1 MNRQGL
7 YLLTAAVILIGALFL
22 RWGAVTQTEINGPLR
37 KDAGDYY
44 RYAYN
49 LKHFGVFSRSDE
61 GIQTDRAPT
70 PDALR
75 PPGFPLFIAAFLDGG
90 KDYSFMPRV
99 LMAQALLGVA
109 TVLIYLLIFRTYLRP
124 ALALSAAGLTAIS
137 PHLVNSSVYILTECF
152 FTFLVGAGLLALIVG
167 IQRRSWPLIC
177 GAGCAIALSMLTRGT
192 TLYLALFLAPVFF
205 FRAICPRRLRVA
217 ALAALV
223 VPVVLAHGAWSY
235 RNLRAIGEPSDPTL
249 TANFLQHGMYIN
261 MMYEGRPDTY
271 GYPYRVDPLSQEMQ
285 GRPGRVLVEMGR
297 RFLAEPLRYTA
308 WILIGKPL
316 LFFSWNLTESVG
328 DAFVYA
334 PLATPYAYR
343 TPFIITHDV
352 SKIVHAPLMGMAIA
366 TMAILLWRVARGE
379 EMGVAPLILSIVLLY
394 FLVLHALGS
403 PFPRYSIPTRP
414 IAYGLAMLLV
424 QWAWQRMSQ
433 RERSP

>member
-1 MNRQGL
+1 
-7 YLLTAAVILIGALFL
+7 
-22 RWGAVTQTEINGPLR
+22 
-37 KDAGDYY
+37 
-44 RYAYN
+44 
-49 LKHFGVFSRSDE
+49 
-61 GIQTDRAPT
+61 
-70 PDALR
+70 
-75 PPGFPLFIAAFLDGG
+75 
-90 KDYSFMPRV
+90 
-99 LMAQALLGVA
+99 
-109 TVLIYLLIFRTYLRP
+109 
-124 ALALSAAGLTAIS
+124 
-137 PHLVNSSVYILTECF
+137 
-152 FTFLVGAGLLALIVG
+152 
-167 IQRRSWPLIC
+167 
-177 GAGCAIALSMLTRGT
+177 
-192 TLYLALFLAPVFF
+192 
-205 FRAICPRRLRVA
+205 
-217 ALAALV
+217 
-223 VPVVLAHGAWSY
+223 
-235 RNLRAIGEPSDPTL
+235 
-249 TANFLQHGMYIN
+249 